1 MGLSRCEKILWGGVG
16 NPDVRKDFGVKLVTR
31 IMMTFWYVKNAS
43 SILCQMGR
51 NGKDFHIIP
60 ESVYTL
66 GDRPEIRTV
75 GYGVRAQVEMC
86 TSAR

>member
-1 MGLSRCEKILWGGVG
+1 MGLNEHEKILRGEIS

-51 NGKDFHIIP
+51 NGKDFYIIP
-60 ESVYTL
+60 DNVYTL
-66 GDRPEIRTV
+66 NDRPEIRTV